1 MPLKFKPSQTIR
13 DKSGKTR
20 TEHFYMKST
29 LMSDLTEALENKNT
43 LPKRRQKIRNELFK
57 RSIKEWKND

>member
-1 MPLKFKPSQTIR
+1 MPAKFKPSQIIR

-57 RSIKEWKND
+57 RSIKEC

>member
-57 RSIKEWKND
+57 RSRKEG

>member
-29 LMSDLTEALENKNT
+29 LLSDLTEALENKNT

-57 RSIKEWKND
+57 RSRKEC

>member
-43 LPKRRQKIRNELFK
+43 HPKRRQKIRNELFK
-57 RSIKEWKND
+57 RSIKK

>member
-29 LMSDLTEALENKNT
+29 LMSDLTEALEKKNT
-43 LPKRRQKIRNELFK
+43 HPKRRQKIRNELFK
-57 RSIKEWKND
+57 RSIKE

>member
-43 LPKRRQKIRNELFK
+43 HPKRRQKIRNELFK
-57 RSIKEWKND
+57 RSIKE

>member
-57 RSIKEWKND
+57 RSRKEC

>member
-20 TEHFYMKST
+20 TEHFYIKST

-43 LPKRRQKIRNELFK
+43 QPKRRQKIRNELAK
-57 RSIKEWKND
+57 RGHKC

>member
-20 TEHFYMKST
+20 NEHFYMKST
-29 LMSDLTEALENKNT
+29 LMSDLTEALGNKNT
-43 LPKRRQKIRNELFK
+43 HPKRRQKIRNELFK
-57 RSIKEWKND
+57 RSIKE

>member
-29 LMSDLTEALENKNT
+29 LVSELTEALENKNT
-43 LPKRRQKIRNELFK
+43 QPKRRQKIRNELAK
-57 RSIKEWKND
+57 RGHKC

>member
-1 MPLKFKPSQTIR
+1 MPLKFKPSQTVR
-13 DKSGKTR
+13 DKSGKTK

-43 LPKRRQKIRNELFK
+43 HPKRRQKIRNELFK
-57 RSIKEWKND
+57 RSIKE

>member
-1 MPLKFKPSQTIR
+1 MPAKFKPSQTIR

-20 TEHFYMKST
+20 TEHFYIKST

-57 RSIKEWKND
+57 RSIKEC

>member
-57 RSIKEWKND
+57 RSIKE

>member
-43 LPKRRQKIRNELFK
+43 HPKRRQKIRNELFK
-57 RSIKEWKND
+57 RSIREC

>member
-57 RSIKEWKND
+57 RSIKEC

>member
-1 MPLKFKPSQTIR
+1 MPLKFKPSQTVR

-20 TEHFYMKST
+20 TEHFYIKST

-43 LPKRRQKIRNELFK
+43 QPKRRQKIRNELAK
-57 RSIKEWKND
+57 RGHKC

>member
-43 LPKRRQKIRNELFK
+43 HPKRRQKIRNELFK
-57 RSIKEWKND
+57 RSIKEC

>member
-20 TEHFYMKST
+20 NEHFYMKST
-29 LMSDLTEALENKNT
+29 LVSELTEALENKNT
-43 LPKRRQKIRNELFK
+43 QPKRRQKIRNELAK
-57 RSIKEWKND
+57 RGHKC